1 LAVAALVMACV
12 STLEVAAG
20 SYQQRPLP
28 DVSVKAA
35 FVSRFPEFVEWP
47 ASAHHAGSPV
57 VVCLSGSHPFG
68 DAVQALLR
76 GAVIR
81 HRPVEVRV
89 LWSSDAAGC
98 HLLYVA
104 NDDIGLL
111 RAVRGRP
118 VLTVGDRDDFI
129 ALGGIINLRV
139 IAERVRFE
147 VNLAESRRAGLTIDS
162 QLLGLA
168 VAVFGGGS

>member
-1 LAVAALVMACV
+1 L
-12 STLEVAAG
+12 
-20 SYQQRPLP
+20 
-28 DVSVKAA
+28 
-35 FVSRFPEFVEWP
+35 
-47 ASAHHAGSPV
+47 
-57 VVCLSGSHPFG
+57 G
-68 DAVQALLR
+68 DAVLALLR
-76 GAVIR
+76 GAVIPQ
-81 HRPVEVRV
+81 RPVEVRV

-147 VNLAESRRAGLTIDS
+147 VNLAESQRAGLTIDS